1 MTMPDSWA
9 AIHLT
14 EVPIWLEKE
23 LTHGEFPL
31 KVALLVIALT
41 VIVVSG
47 GVAVIWLSGRAERLR
62 ERFFP
67 LHSCDQHA
75 LDSISEV
82 FEGLSRESR
91 RYDFIAHRIR
101 IGTWHGKEW
110 MFVWGTLGATTPG
123 EGGPEWGS
131 GQCIFVREPR
141 SEEENL
147 RRHGEAFPFLFCGK
161 DRCILRLPESKIREV
176 TFLSPMS
183 A

>member
-1 MTMPDSWA
+1 M
-9 AIHLT
+9 
-14 EVPIWLEKE
+14 WLEKE

-47 GVAVIWLSGRAERLR
+47 RAAVIWLAGRAERLR

-67 LHSCDQHA
+67 LHSCDQDA
-75 LDSISEV
+75 LDVISEV
-82 FEGLSRESR
+82 LEGLSRESR

-110 MFVWGTLGATTPG
+110 MFVWGTFGAMTPG

-131 GQCIFVREPR
+131 CQCIFVLAPR
-141 SEEENL
+141 SEEEDL
-147 RRHGEAFPFLFCGK
+147 RRHGGAFPFLFCGK
-161 DRCILRLPESKIREV
+161 DWCILRLQESKIREV

-183 A
+183 S